1 MSQTSPESSG
11 SHITPAQAADVIAFY
26 DTFENELLHR
36 NNWKRKVSLG
46 QVAIHT
52 AMRSH
57 SILPGDEPL
66 LSYKEAEEGLEHL
79 QGLSQTQE
87 LGSWPVEPTAKEW
100 EDIFKL
106 SDRRPC
112 PVDEA
117 YAAIMGVKPLRW
129 K

>member
-1 MSQTSPESSG
+1 MSQTSPESFG

-26 DTFENELLHR
+26 DTFENERPHR

-46 QVAIHT
+46 QVAMHT

-57 SILPGDEPL
+57 SILSGGEPL

-79 QGLSQTQE
+79 QSPSQAQE
-87 LGSWPVEPTAKEW
+87 LGSWPVEPTAREW

-106 SDRRPC
+106 SDKRSC

-117 YAAIMGVKPLRW
+117 YAEIMGVKPPRW
-129 K
+129 N